1 MTTSTSY
8 LFTRF
13 QRCALL
19 WSAVLLTAG
28 LVHAQ
33 TPASVATAESTFCS
47 APEYHQFD
55 FFVGNWAAYD
65 GAKKLLGHAR
75 VEKVEQGC
83 VLQEWWRGEGE
94 ENGAGTSLSLYDR
107 KRKLWHHT
115 WASARGNLAPI
126 DGGMVGNSMVMTGY
140 YVNEK
145 GERELHRTTWTPTPD
160 GGVHQLWVS
169 SLDGGTTWSTI
180 HDAWLRKTDA
190 VIKK

>member
-1 MTTSTSY
+1 MFMLFKPST
-8 LFTRF
+8 LI
-13 QRCALL
+13 CA
-19 WSAVLLTAG
+19 ALLTASLATG
-28 LVHAQ
+28 AQ
-33 TPASVATAESTFCS
+33 TNSNSKFCA

-65 GAKKLLGHAR
+65 SAKNLIGHAL
-75 VEKVEQGC
+75 VEKIEQGC

-94 ENGAGTSLSLYDR
+94 DNGAGTSLSLYDR

-115 WASARGNLAPI
+115 WGSARGNLAPI
-126 DGGMVGNSMVMTGY
+126 DGGMVGDSMVMTGY

-145 GERELHRTTWTPTPD
+145 GERELHRTTWTPTPE

-169 SLDGGTTWSTI
+169 SVDGGTTWSVL